1 MYEIKKRIYLEL
13 DKTQKTAL
21 CNFLRALAKQNLDK
35 EISSIFERFL
45 EDESYYQ
52 KINSSRFPFLNNIIC
67 DEGFRNDTLLYLKEC
82 KKYYTYKKMQA
93 PLIAKQ
99 KEFERQKR
107 KFIQE
112 QKMSKE
118 LPTKKQLYYY
128 ERLCK
133 KYNISML
140 NVEEMSK
147 LDLKIEIGRIID
159 EYSRDSY
166 HIGE

>member
-1 MYEIKKRIYLEL
+1 MYEIKKRIYSEL

-21 CNFLRALAKQNLDK
+21 CNFLRALVKQNLDK
-35 EISSIFERFL
+35 EISIILERFL

-52 KINSSRFPFLNNIIC
+52 EINSSRFPFLCEIIN
-67 DEGFRNDTLLYLKEC
+67 DVEFRNDTLLYLKEC
-82 KKYYTYKKMQA
+82 KKYYTYKKSQA
-93 PLIAKQ
+93 PFIAKQ
-99 KEFERQKR
+99 KEFEKQKR
-107 KFIQE
+107 KFLQE

-133 KYNISML
+133 KYNILML
-140 NVEEMSK
+140 NVEEMSR
-147 LDLKIEIGRIID
+147 LDLKNEIGKIID